1 MKPVKSTSSKLT
13 ALLAASAIAGI
24 MSGSAAYAQAGN
36 QASNNDGATQAGDS
50 APTKDATEKHSCKG
64 KNSCKG
70 KGGCKSGD
78 NGCKG
83 LNSCKGKGGCSTKKK
98 G

>member
-1 MKPVKSTSSKLT
+1 MKTVNKLNNKLT

-24 MSGSAAYAQAGN
+24 MSGGAAYAQNGTN
-36 QASNNDGATQAGDS
+36 VDEKQAGDS
-50 APTKDATEKHSCKG
+50 APAKPSVEKHSCKG

-70 KGGCKSGD
+70 KGGCNSGD

-83 LNSCKGKGGCSTKKK
+83 KNSCGGKGGCSTIKKK
-98 G
+98 GH